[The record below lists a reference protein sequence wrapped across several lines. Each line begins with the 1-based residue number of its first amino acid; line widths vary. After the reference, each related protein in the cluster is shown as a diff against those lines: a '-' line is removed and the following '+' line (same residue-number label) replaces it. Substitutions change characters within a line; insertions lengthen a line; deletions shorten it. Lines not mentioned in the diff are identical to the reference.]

1 MDDFDA
7 ESDYPDNG
15 TTEENKES
23 TTKNGTDDRR
33 KDEERGKNREKGSG
47 RGRDNGGVGRGDK
60 IGRSWHTDGLR
71 QGKSHPFR
79 YYM

>member
-1 MDDFDA
+1 MDDIDA

-15 TTEENKES
+15 TTKENTES
-23 TTKNGTDDRR
+23 TTKSGTDNRR
-33 KDEERGKNREKGSG
+33 KDEESG
-47 RGRDNGGVGRGDK
+47 RGSDNGGERRGDK

>member
-7 ESDYPDNG
+7 KSDYPDNG
-15 TTEENKES
+15 TAKENTES

-33 KDEERGKNREKGSG
+33 KDEESG
-47 RGRDNGGVGRGDK
+47 RGSDNGGVRRGDK